1 MALFFGQIFG
11 ALLGLVLVAPFI
23 IFSYVAF
30 KRFDVDHDGTND
42 Y

>member
-1 MALFFGQIFG
+1 MALFFGQVFG

-23 IFSYVAF
+23 IFSYVLL
-30 KRFDVDHDGTND
+30 KRFDVDGDGTND